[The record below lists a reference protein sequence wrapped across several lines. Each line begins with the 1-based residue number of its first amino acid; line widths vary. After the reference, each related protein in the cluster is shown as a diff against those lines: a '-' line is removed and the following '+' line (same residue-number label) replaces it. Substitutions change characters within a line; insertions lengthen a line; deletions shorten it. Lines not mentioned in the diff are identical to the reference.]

1 MGCPHRHAL
10 RGIKLRERNNKS
22 KLEERGMEHLLKRL
36 NGRVIRKL
44 KSLPL
49 CATTQTENLTGHREE
64 TITEIKF
71 HTASLFEPQEESLL
85 YRLFWKAGAAFH
97 KHSCLITF
105 NCAIWLRRCLSSPFY
120 LALLFFL
127 SLFFQTAIQ

>member
-1 MGCPHRHAL
+1 
-10 RGIKLRERNNKS
+10 
-22 KLEERGMEHLLKRL
+22 MEHLLKRL

-71 HTASLFEPQEESLL
+71 HTASLFEPQEESLAISVAL
-85 YRLFWKAGAAFH
+85 KSRCCFSQAFW
-97 KHSCLITF
+97 F
-105 NCAIWLRRCLSSPFY
+105 NY
-120 LALLFFL
+120 V
-127 SLFFQTAIQ
+127 

>member
-1 MGCPHRHAL
+1 
-10 RGIKLRERNNKS
+10 
-22 KLEERGMEHLLKRL
+22 MEHLLKRL

-85 YRLFWKAGAAFH
+85 YRLF
-97 KHSCLITF
+97 
-105 NCAIWLRRCLSSPFY
+105 
-120 LALLFFL
+120 
-127 SLFFQTAIQ
+127 

>member
-1 MGCPHRHAL
+1 MYCGELNCE
-10 RGIKLRERNNKS
+10 RENNKS
-22 KLEERGMEHLLKRL
+22 RLEERGMEHLLKRL

-71 HTASLFEPQEESLL
+71 HTASLFEPQEESPL
-85 YRLFWKAGAAFH
+85 YQ
-97 KHSCLITF
+97 
-105 NCAIWLRRCLSSPFY
+105 
-120 LALLFFL
+120 FL
-127 SLFFQTAIQ
+127 